1 LKKRLLHIILLPV
14 VLIISIWE
22 TSYAQQ
28 QMELSH
34 IHYYPAMFNPAYVA
48 DNGDV
53 NVQMLY
59 RNQWLTLEG
68 APQSQAIVADL
79 PIPYI
84 KSGFGLNI
92 SNDIIGEQRLTSIAL
107 AYKYNLQISEY
118 SKIGVGIQAG
128 AFQYQLEGENLITP
142 NGNYENNTVFH
153 NDDILP
159 NINVNTY
166 QPKISSGISF
176 TNSFLSTGLAVNYV
190 LNARFAGTSNENF
203 KKYDIIPHYS
213 YNLFIN
219 FPITDNIEIK
229 PALFVHSD
237 LNVHQVNGMLRL
249 GIGNFDI
256 GAGYRGYTKNS
267 NDSVI
272 LLAGLQVVKNLLI
285 RYSYDLG
292 LSNLNSSH
300 FGSHEVSMHYK
311 IKNLVKG
318 PLKKIIYS
326 PRYL

>member
-1 LKKRLLHIILLPV
+1 LKLRLLYIIGLLA
-14 VLIISIWE
+14 LLAISQKAVN
-22 TSYAQQ
+22 AQQ
-28 QMELSH
+28 QMQLSH

-48 DNGDV
+48 DNSDI

-59 RNQWLTLEG
+59 RNQWLTFDG
-68 APQSQAIVADL
+68 APQSQAFVADL

-84 KSGFGLNI
+84 KSGFGINI
-92 SNDIIGEQRLTSIAL
+92 SNDMIGEQRLTSVAL
-107 AYKYNLQISEY
+107 AYKYNLQLAEY
-118 SKIGVGIQAG
+118 SKIGIGMQLG
-128 AFQYQLEGENLITP
+128 AFQYQLNGDNLLTSS
-142 NGNYENNTVFH
+142 GNYENNTVFH
-153 NDDILP
+153 NDNILP
-159 NINVNTY
+159 NVTVNTY
-166 QPKISSGISF
+166 QPKIAIGINF
-176 TNSFLSTGLAVNYV
+176 ANSFLSTGLAINYIF
-190 LNARFAGTSNENF
+190 NARIAGTSNENF
-203 KKYDIIPHYS
+203 SKYNTIPHYS

-219 FPITDNIEIK
+219 FPITDNIAFK

-237 LNVHQVNGMLRL
+237 LNVHQISSLLRF
-249 GIGNFDI
+249 GIGNFDV

-272 LLAGLQVVKNLLI
+272 LLVGLQIVENLLI

-292 LSNLNSSH
+292 LSNLNNSH

-318 PLKKIIYS
+318 PIKKIIYN